1 LGVIFSIIAGV
12 CMSIQGVFNT
22 RLGDKIGIWETNIT
36 VQATGLVLTFLI
48 LLSFGDGHL
57 KDIRTCNKLYLLGG
71 VLGVII
77 IFTVMKGIKELGTT
91 YSIATILVAQL
102 ATAAFID
109 AVGLFD
115 TVKVPFG
122 INKYIGVAIMVVGIV
137 IFKWKR

>member
-1 LGVIFSIIAGV
+1 
-12 CMSIQGVFNT
+12 MSIQGVFNT
-22 RLGDKIGIWETNIT
+22 RLGDKIGVWETNIT

-71 VLGVII
+71 VLGVVI